1 MLGLHSW
8 IPWLLSYICKMYL
21 KSCLN
26 TKACWY
32 VTTLNKKAS
41 WIQLLITGWKKAQKI
56 RPTALPDLMEND
68 NKISIRINNQ
78 TYLLG
83 QHVSLQ
89 FTTVT
94 QAVLHL
100 LLLTQLEETKS
111 KEAKDETTDASYH
124 WKHSIDCNNCKIQNV
139 QQLTLSLPGVLKS
152 KIQDKSQISFCK
164 LLKYK

>member
-1 MLGLHSW
+1 
-8 IPWLLSYICKMYL
+8 
-21 KSCLN
+21 
-26 TKACWY
+26 
-32 VTTLNKKAS
+32 
-41 WIQLLITGWKKAQKI
+41 
-56 RPTALPDLMEND
+56 MEND

-124 WKHSIDCNNCKIQNV
+124 
-139 QQLTLSLPGVLKS
+139 
-152 KIQDKSQISFCK
+152 
-164 LLKYK
+164 